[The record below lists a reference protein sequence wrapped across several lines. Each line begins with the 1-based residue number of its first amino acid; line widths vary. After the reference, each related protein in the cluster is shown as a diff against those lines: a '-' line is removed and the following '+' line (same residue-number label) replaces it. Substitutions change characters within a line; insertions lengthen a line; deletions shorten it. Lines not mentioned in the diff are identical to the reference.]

1 MSGQGKLEE
10 RLSWCQRARLKAIET
25 LAYWKGRVNT
35 SDLIRHFGIS
45 RAVALRDFKI
55 YRGVA
60 PRNLEYNPTD
70 KAFAPAEGFSPL
82 LGVPHFDDWIAMSPG
97 NCEIVERPL
106 FDLSREITRPT
117 LMAINQGLALHV
129 LYRSMEHPDG
139 MERRLYPHTLVYTGF
154 RWHVRAWCD
163 FREEFRDFNL
173 SRMVR
178 ACVLDQKAPEN
189 VVRQQDSL
197 WNRMVEI
204 RLKANP
210 ELSKKEQH
218 LIEAEFGMQ
227 RKILSVTT
235 RAALV
240 MYVLQS
246 FQVEVNKE
254 TNPRKNRLVLSNW
267 SALESYLW

>member
-55 YRGVA
+55 YRGIA

-70 KAFAPAEGFSPL
+70 KVFAPAEGFSPH
-82 LGVPHFDDWIAMSPG
+82 LGPPRFDDWITMYPG
-97 NCEIVERPL
+97 NCEFVERPL
-106 FDLSREITRPT
+106 FDLLPEITRPT
-117 LMAINQGLALHV
+117 LTAVNQGLALRV

-139 MERRLYPHTLVYTGF
+139 MERTLYPHTLVYTGF

-163 FREEFRDFNL
+163 FRKEFRDFNL

-178 ACVLDQKAPEN
+178 ARVLDQKAPEHAI
-189 VVRQQDSL
+189 REQDSL

-210 ELSKKEQH
+210 GLSKKEQR
-218 LIEAEFGMQ
+218 LIKAEFGMLG
-227 RKILSVTT
+227 KTLSITT

-246 FQVEVNKE
+246 FQVEIDKGR
-254 TNPRKNRLVLSNW
+254 NPRKNRLILSNR